1 MTSEQ
6 YPYTVTSP
14 ARLYSNRDLALLFL
28 PLVIEQTLKYS
39 LGVIDSMMVA
49 SVGEAAVSGVSLID
63 FVMSFITSLFAA
75 LLVGGS
81 AVISQYMG
89 AGNHEQ
95 ANNAA
100 NQLVRFVGLCSI
112 LLCGTAYAAR
122 PFILNH
128 LFGELAPDVY
138 LHADIYMSVT
148 VSSIPFLALYSAGAN
163 LFRCMGDTRL
173 PMMVM
178 TACNLLNI
186 AGNAI
191 LLFGFDMG
199 TAGIAYPTLVSR
211 IIAAVWILF
220 MLCNRKRDLF
230 LFRQMQIRFNDGIIA
245 RILSI
250 GVPCGIENGTFF
262 LGRILVLGMI
272 ASLGTAAIASNAVA
286 GVLSNFQ
293 VIPGMAIA
301 FGTTVVIARC
311 AGAGDKEQAKYY
323 NRKIIRIVYFTQ
335 LVTCLTVFGL
345 LPTLMRIYGL
355 SSATSRCTEEIMLM
369 HTLFTLV
376 LWPLSYIL
384 PATFRATGDARYPM
398 VVSLLSLF
406 AGRIFC
412 SWLFGIHWQM
422 GILGIWLGMFADWT
436 AKAACFIFRYYS
448 GKWIKPKWLQTA
460 GRKTEKCESFSVV
473 RIFIPKTQ

>member
-1 MTSEQ
+1 MISKR
-6 YPYTVTSP
+6 YLYTETSP
-14 ARLYSNRDLALLFL
+14 ARLFSNRDLAFLFL

-39 LGVIDSMMVA
+39 LGVIDSVMVA

-100 NQLVRFVGLCSI
+100 NQLVRFVGLCSVS
-112 LLCGTAYAAR
+112 LCGMAYAAR

-138 LHADIYMSVT
+138 LHADIYMSIT
-148 VSSIPFLALYSAGAN
+148 ISSIPFLALYSAGAN

-173 PMMVM
+173 PMMIM
-178 TACNLLNI
+178 AACNILNV

-191 LLFGFDMG
+191 LLFGFNMG

-211 IIAAVWILF
+211 IIAAAWILL

-230 LFRQMQIRFNDGIIA
+230 FFRQTYMRFNYGIIA

-250 GVPCGIENGTFF
+250 GIPCGIENGTFF

-272 ASLGTAAIASNAVA
+272 ASLGTTAIASNAVA

-301 FGTTVVIARC
+301 FGTTVVIAQC

-323 NRKIIRIVYFTQ
+323 NRKIIRIVYVTQ
-335 LVTCLTVFGL
+335 LVTCLTVFSL

-355 SSATSRCTEEIMLM
+355 SSATSRYTELIMLM

-384 PATFRATGDARYPM
+384 PATFRATGDARFPM
-398 VVSLLSLF
+398 VISILSLF
-406 AGRIFC
+406 ACRIFC

-422 GILGIWLGMFADWT
+422 GILGIWLGMFVDWI
-436 AKAACFIFRYYS
+436 AKSACFVFRYYS
-448 GKWIKPKWLQTA
+448 GKWITPNGFKRQVGK
-460 GRKTEKCESFSVV
+460 REKVKV
-473 RIFIPKTQ
+473 LAYHT